1 MKEYFQKYHIEGDV
15 SNIARSQM
23 EEGVALSKPRI
34 NDDGLQHEIE
44 FGLTL
49 NVDKINKDRQLYTR
63 ARVELE
69 LNRINE
75 KLLDCDLDEVW
86 PYDDNGMILR
96 PSRTKKSHIVEALVQ
111 ARKSL
116 KKYMSDQGDQDWEDF
131 ATEDITERYEG
142 TLETPTSII
151 AKELEYALFTF
162 EGTHA
167 RREAIQSKRITFEH
181 EPVNST
187 TIWKGSVDARDL
199 N

>member
-1 MKEYFQKYHIEGDV
+1 M

-49 NVDKINKDRQLYTR
+49 NVDKINKDQQLYTR
-63 ARVELE
+63 AHVELE

-96 PSRTKKSHIVEALVQ
+96 PSRTQH
-111 ARKSL
+111 
-116 KKYMSDQGDQDWEDF
+116 
-131 ATEDITERYEG
+131 
-142 TLETPTSII
+142 
-151 AKELEYALFTF
+151 
-162 EGTHA
+162 
-167 RREAIQSKRITFEH
+167 
-181 EPVNST
+181 
-187 TIWKGSVDARDL
+187 
-199 N
+199 